1 MRSNIF
7 IPFELIQELQEE
19 KEEYINALDNYQCNV
34 ADCSECFVNECP
46 LEYMISKIND
56 LSDTIARI
64 EQDYS

>member
-34 ADCSECFVNECP
+34 ADCSECFKHDCP
-46 LEYMISKIND
+46 IEYMQGKIVD
-56 LSDTIARI
+56 I
-64 EQDYS
+64 EVAIYRLERDYL